1 MEFYISLYQITAAL
15 EQLNRGFQHL
25 AGRAFRISPRSAQ
38 ATHELFN
45 RCGQEAQT
53 LEKLLNKG
61 DYNKITLK
69 RTALLFQALEATHRR
84 LVLLSGAAEPGSPE
98 DIPADAVWH
107 LLGLARRHFR
117 ILWEIL
123 SARAGAPLALNL
135 PTGPDIRSLPMILRQ
150 EETLRKETFQI
161 IGKVLASL
169 DQDQELVEKLL
180 LIRKD
185 LFDSRGILKYTA

>member
-98 DIPADAVWH
+98 DIPADAVGTSWAWP
-107 LLGLARRHFR
+107 GA
-117 ILWEIL
+117 I
-123 SARAGAPLALNL
+123 SASCGKSCPRGRAPRW
-135 PTGPDIRSLPMILRQ
+135 P
-150 EETLRKETFQI
+150 
-161 IGKVLASL
+161 
-169 DQDQELVEKLL
+169 
-180 LIRKD
+180 
-185 LFDSRGILKYTA
+185 